1 MTYSK
6 KGLAFPSPG
15 YTIALLYLTSN
26 LVFYFLSEKIFTKPL
41 FSFFVFL
48 FDIITISLTIY
59 FVQGAE
65 TDFFL
70 IYFLV
75 IFIASV
81 SQDIGGSLPTA
92 IVASLIYGWLIYRS
106 NPGISIFSPAIL
118 LRVPFLFIISLISS
132 YWSATTRKELKKKE
146 ELEIFNRELKKEV
159 DRIASEEIA
168 LRRYTEKIINN
179 FPSGVIAISHDGTI
193 TTINPEATRVLGLSE
208 DKTSGEDIRN
218 IKGLGA
224 LWRKMEQSI
233 ATGSTVRRDEVTIYN
248 HKGKSIPIGFSI
260 SPISGLESRFSG
272 CVTIF
277 KDLSEIRSLQEK
289 LKHAEKLSYLGKM
302 ASWVAHEIRN
312 PLAAIDGFAHLIVN
326 TEKKEKIALYS
337 DEITKGANRINN
349 IIEDIL
355 AFAKTKRKESR
366 LAEIDLK
373 SLIEQIVRDMN
384 IKMTT
389 KPEKTPVIEGET
401 ESIRRVFINLITNSV
416 EAMDKDGHL
425 KVKFT
430 SNKKWVITEIID
442 NGAGIPKED
451 LKNVLTPFYTTKERG
466 TGLGL
471 AIVIK
476 IIEEHN
482 GKIDIESEQGIGT
495 TVRVFL
501 PRKVE
506 QGSDKSGIGSK
517 KQMKRKSRRNQQ
529 KRKDKKVGD
538 GKKKNLSV
546 R

>member
-1 MTYSK
+1 MKKKTLLFLRFILILCTVLVMTYSK

-15 YTIALLYLTSN
+15 YTIALLYLISN

-106 NPGISIFSPAIL
+106 DPGISIFDPVIL

-132 YWSATTRKELKKKE
+132 YWSANTRRELKKKE
-146 ELEIFNRELKKEV
+146 ELERFNRELKKEV

-179 FPSGVIAISHDGTI
+179 FPSGVIAVSNDGTI
-193 TTINPEATRVLGLSE
+193 TTLNPEATRVLGLSKG
-208 DKTSGEDIRN
+208 KTSGKDIRN
-218 IKGLGA
+218 INGLDA

-233 ATGSTVRRDEVTIYN
+233 VSGSTVRRDEVSIYN
-248 HKGKSIPIGFSI
+248 QKGKLIPIGFSI
-260 SPISGLESRFSG
+260 SPISSLESRFSG

-277 KDLSEIRSLQEK
+277 KDLSEIKSLQEK

-312 PLAAIDGFAHLIVN
+312 PLAAIDGFAHLIVD
-326 TEKKEKIALYS
+326 TKKQKKIALYS
-337 DEITKGANRINN
+337 AEIFKGAERINN

-355 AFAKTKRKESR
+355 AFAKTKREKPK
-366 LAEIDLK
+366 LAEINLE
-373 SLIEQIVRDMN
+373 SLIDHILRDIN
-384 IKMTT
+384 IKTT
-389 KPEKTPVIEGET
+389 IKHGKAPVIEGET

-416 EAMDKDGHL
+416 EAMDNDGHL
-425 KVKFT
+425 KIKFA
-430 SNKKWVITEIID
+430 SNKKWVITEITD
-442 NGAGIPKED
+442 NGAGIPKEE
-451 LKNVLTPFYTTKERG
+451 LKDVLTPFFTTKERG

-471 AIVIK
+471 AIVQK

-482 GKIDIESEQGIGT
+482 GKIDIKSEEGVGT
-495 TVRVFL
+495 RVRVFL
-501 PRKVE
+501 PKKV
-506 QGSDKSGIGSK
+506 QKGSK
-517 KQMKRKSRRNQQ
+517 KA
-529 KRKDKKVGD
+529 
-538 GKKKNLSV
+538 GKGN
-546 R
+546 

>member
-1 MTYSK
+1 MYCSCYDVFK

-15 YTIALLYLTSN
+15 YTIALLYLVSN

-92 IVASLIYGWLIYRS
+92 IVASIIYGWLIYRS
-106 NPGISIFSPAIL
+106 NPGISILSPVIL

-159 DRIASEEIA
+159 DRIAAEEIA

-179 FPSGVIAISHDGTI
+179 FPSGVIAISNDGTI
-193 TTINPEATRVLGLSE
+193 TTINPEATRVLGLSKA
-208 DKTSGEDIRN
+208 KTSGKDIRD
-218 IKGLGA
+218 IKGLNA

-233 ATGSTVRRDEVTIYN
+233 AAGSTVRRDEVTIHN
-248 HKGKSIPIGFSI
+248 QKGKSIPIGFSV

-277 KDLSEIRSLQEK
+277 KDLSEIKSLQEK

-373 SLIEQIVRDMN
+373 SLIDQIVSDMN
-384 IKMTT
+384 IKMET

-425 KVKFT
+425 KIKFT

-466 TGLGL
+466 TGLGP

-482 GKIDIESEQGIGT
+482 GKIEIESEQGVGT
-495 TVRVFL
+495 TARIFL
-501 PRKVE
+501 PRMVE
-506 QGSDKSGIGSK
+506 QGSDRSEISSK
-517 KQMKRKSRRNQQ
+517 KRIKRKGSRKQQ
-529 KRKDKKVGD
+529 KRKDKKA
-538 GKKKNLSV
+538 
-546 R
+546 

>member
-1 MTYSK
+1 MKKKTLLFLRFILILCTVLVMTYSK

-48 FDIITISLTIY
+48 FDIVTISLTIY
-59 FVQGAE
+59 FIQGVQ

-81 SQDIGGSLPTA
+81 SQDIKGSLPTA

-106 NPGISIFSPAIL
+106 NPGISILSPVIL

-132 YWSATTRKELKKKE
+132 YWSASTRRELKKKE
-146 ELEIFNRELKKEV
+146 ELEKFNRELKKEV

-179 FPSGVIAISHDGTI
+179 FPSGVIAVSNDGTI
-193 TTINPEATRVLGLSE
+193 TTLNPEAVRVLGLSKG
-208 DKTSGEDIRN
+208 KTSGKDIRN
-218 IKGLGA
+218 INGLDA

-233 ATGSTVRRDEVTIYN
+233 VTGSTVRRDEVTIHN
-248 HKGKSIPIGFSI
+248 QKGKSIPIGLSI
-260 SPISGLESRFSG
+260 SPIGGLESRFSG

-277 KDLSEIRSLQEK
+277 KDLSEIKTLQER
-289 LKHAEKLSYLGKM
+289 LKQAEKLSYLGKM

-312 PLAAIDGFAHLIVN
+312 PLAAIDGFAHLIVD
-326 TEKKEKIALYS
+326 TKKQKKIALYS
-337 DEITKGANRINN
+337 AEIFKGAERINN

-355 AFAKTKRKESR
+355 AFAKTKREKPK
-366 LAEIDLK
+366 LAKIDLR
-373 SLIEQIVRDMN
+373 SLIDHILRDMN
-384 IKMTT
+384 IKMTI
-389 KPEKTPVIEGET
+389 KDGKAPVIEGET

-425 KVKFT
+425 KIKFA
-430 SNKKWVITEIID
+430 SNKKCVITEITD
-442 NGAGIPKED
+442 NGAGIPKEE
-451 LKNVLTPFYTTKERG
+451 LKDVLTPFFTTKERG

-471 AIVIK
+471 AIVQK

-482 GKIDIESEQGIGT
+482 GKIDIKSEEGVGT
-495 TVRVFL
+495 IVRVFL
-501 PRKVE
+501 PKKV
-506 QGSDKSGIGSK
+506 QKGSK
-517 KQMKRKSRRNQQ
+517 KAREGIE
-529 KRKDKKVGD
+529 DHF
-538 GKKKNLSV
+538 
-546 R
+546 

>member
-15 YTIALLYLTSN
+15 YTIALLYLISN

-106 NPGISIFSPAIL
+106 NPGISILSPVIL

-132 YWSATTRKELKKKE
+132 YWSATTRRELKKKE

-159 DRIASEEIA
+159 DRIAAEEIA
-168 LRRYTEKIINN
+168 LRRYTEKIINS
-179 FPSGVIAISHDGTI
+179 FPSGVIAINDDGSI
-193 TTINPEATRVLGLSE
+193 TTINPEAARVLGLN
-208 DKTSGEDIRN
+208 KVQTIGKDIRN
-218 IKGLGA
+218 IERLEA
-224 LWRKMEQSI
+224 LWKKMEQSI
-233 ATGSTVRRDEVTIYN
+233 VSGSIVHRDEVSIYN
-248 HKGKSIPIGFSI
+248 QKGKSIPIGFSI
-260 SPISGLESRFSG
+260 SPISSLKNRITG

-277 KDLSEIRSLQEK
+277 KDLSEIKSLQEK

-312 PLAAIDGFAHLIVN
+312 PLAAIDGFAHLIVDA
-326 TEKKEKIALYS
+326 KKQEKIALYS
-337 DEITKGANRINN
+337 AEIFKGAERINN

-366 LAEIDLK
+366 LAEIDLE
-373 SLIEQIVRDMN
+373 SLIDQIVRDMN
-384 IKMTT
+384 IKMTI
-389 KPEKTPVIEGET
+389 KDGKAPVIEGDT

-416 EAMDKDGHL
+416 EAMDNDGHL

-442 NGAGIPKED
+442 NGAGIPKGE
-451 LKNVLTPFYTTKERG
+451 LKNVLTPFFTTKERG

-476 IIEEHN
+476 IVEEHN
-482 GKIDIESEQGIGT
+482 GKIDIESEEGVGT

-506 QGSDKSGIGSK
+506 QGLDKSEIGSK
-517 KQMKRKSRRNQQ
+517 KQIKRKGGRKQQ
-529 KRKDKKVGD
+529 KRKDKRV
-538 GKKKNLSV
+538 
-546 R
+546 

>member
-6 KGLAFPSPG
+6 KGLVFPSPG
-15 YTIALLYLTSN
+15 YTIALLYLISN

-59 FVQGAE
+59 FIQGAE

-106 NPGISIFSPAIL
+106 NPGISIFSPVIL

-132 YWSATTRKELKKKE
+132 YWSATTRRELKKKE

-159 DRIASEEIA
+159 DRIAAEEIA

-179 FPSGVIAISHDGTI
+179 FPSGVIAINNDGTI
-193 TTINPEATRVLGLSE
+193 TTINPEATRILGSSKA
-208 DKTSGEDIRN
+208 KTSGKDMRN
-218 IKGLGA
+218 IKGLDA

-233 ATGSTVRRDEVTIYN
+233 VTGSTVGRDEVTIHN
-248 HKGKSIPIGFSI
+248 QKGKSIPIGLSI
-260 SPISGLESRFSG
+260 SPISGLENRFSG

-277 KDLSEIRSLQEK
+277 KDLSEIKSLQEK

-312 PLAAIDGFAHLIVN
+312 PLAAIDGFAHLIVS
-326 TEKKEKIALYS
+326 TEKREKIVLYS
-337 DEITKGANRINN
+337 DEITKGATRINN

-366 LAEIDLK
+366 LAEIDLG
-373 SLIEQIVRDMN
+373 SLIDQIVRDMN
-384 IKMTT
+384 IKMTI
-389 KPEKTPVIEGET
+389 KPDKTPVIEGET
-401 ESIRRVFINLITNSV
+401 ESIRRVFVNLITNSV

-430 SNKKWVITEIID
+430 SNKKWVITEITD
-442 NGAGIPKED
+442 NGAGIPKEH

-476 IIEEHN
+476 ITEEHN
-482 GKIDIESEQGIGT
+482 GKIDIESEEGVGT

-506 QGSDKSGIGSK
+506 QDSDKSEIGSK
-517 KQMKRKSRRNQQ
+517 KQIKRKNGRKQQ
-529 KRKDKKVGD
+529 KRKDKKV
-538 GKKKNLSV
+538 
-546 R
+546 